1 MGSGSSK
8 ERSSSRGEDFVVP
21 QNLVNG
27 TNISTMDSS
36 HTRKMTDE
44 ESSSKKSRKTANS
57 NGHIKNGPVSNG
69 SPHFLSTAQVQAL
82 VDKLE
87 DGQLFCDPDF
97 PADNTSLFFSP
108 DKQNA
113 DRTIVWKRPQ
123 DIVEEWQTPQ
133 LMIDGMT
140 RDDIKQGILGDCW
153 FLSSCAA
160 VSQKENFLKKVMCK
174 NQPLCGEGYQGIVHF
189 KFWRFGKWVDV
200 YIDDRLPTRNK
211 KLIYASCTDSNE
223 FWVSLIEKAYAKLNG
238 SYEAIDGGQTMD
250 ALVDMTGGLA
260 ERFEIEKR
268 DLNLYRQ
275 ILRASKSEAFIT
287 CSRKGDWKLSNKAEP
302 NGLLS
307 GHAYT
312 ITGIEKIQHKMGE
325 EKLVRIRNPWADGTE
340 WKGSWSDNDS
350 NWQWVDDETKQRL
363 QLQKKDD
370 GEFWMSFRDFC
381 KHFSDLTICLMGPDF
396 DGDGIS
402 DKAGHVEIVHG
413 EWREGVSA
421 GGSRNDLWKF
431 ATNPQYL
438 LTLTEP
444 DAFDEETDDP
454 ELEGM
459 CSVVISLMQK
469 PRTSNS
475 FKSKHLQIGFMI
487 YKVEEPVTYSVS
499 ARYFRYNPDSGKSGV
514 YVNFR
519 EVSGRFELE
528 PGHYVLIPSSFR
540 PDDESAFMLRIFGES
555 TFKLEGPLPSDPEP
569 EH

>member
-287 CSRKGDWKLSNKAEP
+287 CSRK
-302 NGLLS
+302 
-307 GHAYT
+307 
-312 ITGIEKIQHKMGE
+312 IQHKMGE

-459 CSVVISLMQK
+459 CSV
-469 PRTSNS
+469 
-475 FKSKHLQIGFMI
+475 
-487 YKVEEPVTYSVS
+487 EEPVTYSVS